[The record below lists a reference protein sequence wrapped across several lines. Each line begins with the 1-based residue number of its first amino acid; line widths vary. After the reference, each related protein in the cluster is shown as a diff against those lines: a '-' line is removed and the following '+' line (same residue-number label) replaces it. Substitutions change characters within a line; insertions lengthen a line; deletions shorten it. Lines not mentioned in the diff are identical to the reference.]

1 MWRTTNGGG
10 SWQLEEAPTVTTAA
24 STAYC
29 NASQLRLGFF
39 GSGVGNPGQA
49 VTAVRVTDTSSFPC
63 SLRGHPVVTFLG
75 KAGAIMRVTVE
86 QAPSSVFYG
95 AVRTIVLPP
104 RKAAWAGF
112 VITSNDFPAEGTSCP
127 TAAWIR
133 VRLPNIAQPF
143 IVTAPVRLCR
153 LLADISPIV
162 KGAVVVSAL

>member
-1 MWRTTNGGG
+1 M
-10 SWQLEEAPTVTTAA
+10 TTAA
-24 STAYC
+24 STADR

-104 RKAAWAGF
+104 RRQLGQASLLPQTTFRPKAR
-112 VITSNDFPAEGTSCP
+112 
-127 TAAWIR
+127 R
-133 VRLPNIAQPF
+133 VRQQP
-143 IVTAPVRLCR
+143 
-153 LLADISPIV
+153 
-162 KGAVVVSAL
+162 GYG